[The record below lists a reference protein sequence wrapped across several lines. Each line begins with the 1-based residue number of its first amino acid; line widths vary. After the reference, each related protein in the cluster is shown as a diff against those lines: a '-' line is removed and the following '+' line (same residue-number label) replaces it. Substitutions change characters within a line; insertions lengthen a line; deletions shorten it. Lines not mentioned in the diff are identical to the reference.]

1 MKSGRNKRVKRR
13 IITIALLVGVMAVLS
28 GCGQMTEPI
37 TVDSDGFWNQYVV
50 YPLSLF
56 IIKVADL
63 FGGSFGISIII
74 VTILIRLILL
84 PLMIKQ
90 TKSSKSMQALQP
102 EMAKLKE
109 KYSSKDPETQKKFQT
124 ETMALYQK
132 NGVNPVAGCLP
143 LLIQMPIL
151 IGFYHAISRTQAI
164 SADSFLWF
172 ELGSKDPLYLLPI
185 IAALTTFVQQK
196 IMMADTSGQNPQMK
210 MMLYIMPVM
219 IFVFALKLPAALP
232 LYWIVGNIFMI
243 IQTIMIKGPDLKK
256 ESSDKKPQLKKS

>member
-1 MKSGRNKRVKRR
+1 
-13 IITIALLVGVMAVLS
+13 
-28 GCGQMTEPI
+28 
-37 TVDSDGFWNQYVV
+37 
-50 YPLSLF
+50 
-56 IIKVADL
+56 
-63 FGGSFGISIII
+63 
-74 VTILIRLILL
+74 
-84 PLMIKQ
+84 MIKQ

-102 EMAKLKE
+102 EIANLKE